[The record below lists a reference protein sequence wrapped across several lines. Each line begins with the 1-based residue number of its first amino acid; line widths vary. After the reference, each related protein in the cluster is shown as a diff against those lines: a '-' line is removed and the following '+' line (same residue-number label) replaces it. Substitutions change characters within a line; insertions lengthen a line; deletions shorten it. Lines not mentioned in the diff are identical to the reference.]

1 MQTIEIKENG
11 IYLVWEIDE
20 ENNLKLL
27 HFSALPFHREDIVAA
42 TTEYGFRFVEMN
54 LSGFISGGVFLEQK
68 REYQRHASYPGELRK
83 QSASE

>member
-54 LSGFISGGVFLEQK
+54 LSAV
-68 REYQRHASYPGELRK
+68 
-83 QSASE
+83 

>member
-42 TTEYGFRFVEMN
+42 TTEYGFRFGGDEFFRDLTGRM
-54 LSGFISGGVFLEQK
+54 SGTAINIS
-68 REYQRHASYPGELRK
+68 
-83 QSASE
+83 

>member
-54 LSGFISGGVFLEQK
+54 LGAANPSCRTMLNLSNT
-68 REYQRHASYPGELRK
+68 
-83 QSASE
+83 